1 MTDSVC
7 SDLGH
12 EPLPGTAKA
21 GTLFIALEHQYGW
34 SHDILD
40 GGVFGDE
47 LTARIKEWLAER
59 GGSLQLIRKPGRL
72 GQIPCDGVTMYVA
85 HCPPRIGGDEEEGA
99 DRERVDQPIGVG
111 VVKDNHR
118 RFATQLEVN
127 PFESL

>member
-59 GGSLQLIRKPGRL
+59 GGSLLPAPAAGSALRPELVGSFSGSALGR
-72 GQIPCDGVTMYVA
+72 QRA
-85 HCPPRIGGDEEEGA
+85 R
-99 DRERVDQPIGVG
+99 
-111 VVKDNHR
+111 
-118 RFATQLEVN
+118 
-127 PFESL
+127 